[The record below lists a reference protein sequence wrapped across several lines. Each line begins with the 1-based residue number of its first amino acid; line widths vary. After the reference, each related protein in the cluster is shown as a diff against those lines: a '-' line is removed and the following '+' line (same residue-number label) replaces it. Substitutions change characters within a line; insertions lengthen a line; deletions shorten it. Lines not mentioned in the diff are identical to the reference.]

1 MRVRMILNV
10 DLPDASTHEE
20 QRELLER
27 VAQFLQ
33 DQGDVSRTSGSI
45 QECGLAGERLGRLS
59 VISPVV
65 KVR

>member
-10 DLPDASTHEE
+10 DLPDDSGHEQ

-27 VAQFLQ
+27 TAQFLQ
-33 DQGDVSRTSGSI
+33 DNEQVTRTSGSI